1 MVDSGAMARHA
12 AKREERRQQILV
24 CARDAFAEHGYQAVT
39 VDDVV
44 ARAKIARGTFYLY
57 FDDKRAVL
65 DALVDEFLRR
75 IGGCIVGIDIGHA
88 SDSPREQLR
97 QNVERITRMAL
108 ADPAM
113 VKVALRDATGL
124 DPTFDAKI
132 RSFYDALRALI
143 GESLEEGQ
151 QNGIVRAGDRA
162 VMVAIGLGG
171 LKELVL
177 DAVTGE
183 LERTPE
189 QLVDELMRFLDQGLL
204 VQDRAN
210 RVRST
215 PPSRT
220 GQ

>member
-1 MVDSGAMARHA
+1 MPRHA
-12 AKREERRQQILV
+12 AKREERRQQILI

-65 DALVDEFLRR
+65 DALVDDFLGR
-75 IGGCIVGIDIGHA
+75 IGGCIVGIDIAHTG
-88 SDSPREQLR
+88 DSPREQLR
-97 QNVERITRMAL
+97 QNVERITRLAL
-108 ADPAM
+108 SDPAM

-124 DPTFDAKI
+124 DPAFDAKI
-132 RSFYDALRALI
+132 RSFYDALRTLL

-151 QNGIVRAGDRA
+151 QNGIVREGDRA
-162 VMVAIGLGG
+162 VMVSIGLGG

-183 LERTPE
+183 LPRTPG

-204 VQDRAN
+204 VPDRAN

-215 PPSRT
+215 PPVRGT
-220 GQ
+220 RGG

>member
-1 MVDSGAMARHA
+1 MARGA
-12 AKREERRQQILV
+12 AKREERRQQILI
-24 CARDAFAEHGYQAVT
+24 CARDAFAELGYQAVT

-65 DALVDEFLRR
+65 DALVDDFLRR
-75 IGGCIVGIDIGHA
+75 IGSCIVGIDIAHRD
-88 SDSPREQLR
+88 DSPREQLR
-97 QNVERITRMAL
+97 QNVERIARMAL
-108 ADPAM
+108 SDPAM

-124 DPTFDAKI
+124 DPAFDAKI
-132 RSFYDALRALI
+132 RSFYEALRKLL

-162 VMVAIGLGG
+162 VMVSIGLGG

-183 LERTPE
+183 LPRTPE

-204 VQDRAN
+204 VPDRAN

-215 PPSRT
+215 PPPAAA
-220 GQ
+220 GDD

>member
-1 MVDSGAMARHA
+1 MARHA
-12 AKREERRQQILV
+12 AKREERRQQILL

-65 DALVDEFLRR
+65 DALVDDFLAK
-75 IGGCIVGIDIGHA
+75 IGGCIVGIDIAHLA
-88 SDSPREQLR
+88 DSPREQLR

-108 ADPAM
+108 SDPAM

-124 DPTFDAKI
+124 DPAFDAKI
-132 RSFYDALRALI
+132 RSFYEALRTLI

-162 VMVAIGLGG
+162 VMVSIGLGG

-183 LERTPE
+183 LQRTPE

-204 VQDRAN
+204 VADRAN
-210 RVRST
+210 RVR
-215 PPSRT
+215 RVE
-220 GQ
+220 